1 MGSLLGLVN
10 HVAAEVETKF
20 PDVLVGTLAMPILV
34 AHLKIFSLAPMSR
47 SNSRALN
54 AVKSMP

>member
-20 PDVLVGTLAMPILV
+20 PDVLAGTLAY
-34 AHLKIFSLAPMSR
+34 AYSR
-47 SNSRALN
+47 RPPQNLQPRCN
-54 AVKSMP
+54 V